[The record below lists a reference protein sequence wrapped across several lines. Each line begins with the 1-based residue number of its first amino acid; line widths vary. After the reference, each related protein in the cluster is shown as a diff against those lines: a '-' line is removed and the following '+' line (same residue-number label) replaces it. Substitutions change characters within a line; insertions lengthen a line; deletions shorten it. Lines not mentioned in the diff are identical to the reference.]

1 MTPDDRKSVE
11 GRADRA
17 LRRGELSEAFALFQE
32 LERAFPDDLALRAK
46 IANLKESLQPA
57 ELFNAKS
64 NFKAEPTVAPS
75 SETEAAERLAATGDS
90 AGAISIYRR
99 LLAERPDNELIRDRL
114 AELFTHARA
123 SAPRPP
129 RPEHRREAVL
139 GDLLSRIGARRR
151 T

>member
-1 MTPDDRKSVE
+1 MTPEDRKSVE

-32 LERAFPDDLALRAK
+32 LEQAFPDDAGLRAK
-46 IANLKESLQPA
+46 ITNLKESLQPA
-57 ELFNAKS
+57 ELFNTRS
-64 NFKAEPTVAPS
+64 NFKAEPAVAPT
-75 SETEAAERLAATGDS
+75 SESEAAERLVASGDY
-90 AGAISIYRR
+90 AGAIATYRR
-99 LLAERPDNELIRDRL
+99 LLVDRPDNELIRDRL

-123 SAPRPP
+123 VPRPS
-129 RPEHRREAVL
+129 RPEQRREAVL